1 MWNSRPG
8 IGVALSKGQHGTNGG
23 GTHGAAQVGNLG
35 VPESRSGTSP
45 GLGAV
50 TRGERGRLDVDRS
63 PHRSAVDLP
72 PPGAR
77 PGENAAA
84 LLVTLAESADAP
96 GFVASPVRSA

>member
-1 MWNSRPG
+1 MRNSGPG
-8 IGVALSKGQHGTNGG
+8 IGVALSKGQHGTDGG
-23 GTHGAAQVGNLG
+23 GTHGAAQIGDLG
-35 VPESRSGTSP
+35 VPEARSGTSP

-77 PGENAAA
+77 SGENAAA
-84 LLVTLAESADAP
+84 LLATLAESADAA
-96 GFVASPVRSA
+96 GLVASPCRSA